1 MLQNA
6 SFTVFNV
13 FKLLREKQEG
23 AGGRGGGGG
32 VKTIFLHLPKLGLKL
47 PVNLEY

>member
-6 SFTVFNV
+6 SFTVFSIC
-13 FKLLREKQEG
+13 KLLREKQEG
-23 AGGRGGGGG
+23 GGGGGG
-32 VKTIFLHLPKLGLKL
+32 VKTILLHLPKLGLKL

>member
-13 FKLLREKQEG
+13 CKLLREKQEG
-23 AGGRGGGGG
+23 AGGGGGGG
-32 VKTIFLHLPKLGLKL
+32 GGGEVELKL
-47 PVNLEY
+47 SSSTYLN

>member
-13 FKLLREKQEG
+13 CKLLREKQEG
-23 AGGRGGGGG
+23 AGGGGGE
-32 VKTIFLHLPKLGLKL
+32 VELKL
-47 PVNLEY
+47 SSSTYLN